1 METSDDESEMTPLKR
16 IKKNSNLLVAAITT
30 KRTFA
35 EESVKPRTGLKKGKE
50 NAVNQKIKRKIK
62 SNLERSTSDPID
74 FFSPSKRFSSLNNK
88 SAGPFISITQ
98 PPLLSMKYGNCPVCI
113 IDLNFIHGTTPQA
126 HINKC
131 LDLDPK
137 FENGN

>member
-35 EESVKPRTGLKKGKE
+35 EESVKPRTSLKKGKE

-88 SAGPFISITQ
+88 SAGPFISISQ
-98 PPLLSMKYGNCPVCI
+98 PPLL
-113 IDLNFIHGTTPQA
+113 
-126 HINKC
+126 
-131 LDLDPK
+131 
-137 FENGN
+137 

>member
-1 METSDDESEMTPLKR
+1 METSDDELEMTPLKR
-16 IKKNSNLLVAAITT
+16 IKKNSNLLVAVNT
-30 KRTFA
+30 KKTFT
-35 EESVKPRTGLKKGKE
+35 EESIKPKTILKKGKE
-50 NAVNQKIKRKIK
+50 NAVNQNLKRKIK
-62 SNLERSTSDPID
+62 SNLERNTSNPIN
-74 FFSPSKRFSSLNNK
+74 FFSPSKRFSSLNNR
-88 SAGPFISITQ
+88 SAGPFISVTQ
-98 PPLLSMKYGNCPVCI
+98 PPLLSMKYGKCPVCI